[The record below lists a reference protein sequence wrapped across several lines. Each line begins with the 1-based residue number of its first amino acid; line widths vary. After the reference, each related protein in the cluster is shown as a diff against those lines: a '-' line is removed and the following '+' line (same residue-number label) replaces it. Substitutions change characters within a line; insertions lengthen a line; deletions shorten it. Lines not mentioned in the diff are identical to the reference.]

1 MVPEVLLALLGV
13 PGEVIVLVPGS
24 ELHGPERFRV
34 SPDLPFL
41 EPPERASLDRLVSL
55 GYAFRCLE
63 RFVADEGESGVL
75 AAVGG
80 SSRSDGGGSLY
91 RRALAAGVGEVLSSY
106 EAAVL
111 RLEQDVLRGAT
122 PALPA
127 ALESALS
134 SFALVLPSLRA
145 VLRPV
150 MESDDLRGAALLHH
164 LHAAALAAGAPQL
177 ESALRALRSRC
188 YRALYQQLLAWTVHG
203 ALVDPFGEFW
213 VRRVDGGGGDG
224 GVGASDD
231 PFDGDDG
238 GEDEWHRGFL
248 VSLENLPP
256 GIELP
261 AAEATLFIGRAVRV
275 LSSPRGAF
283 AGKSLLPAEVAA
295 AATASL
301 RALAKNDGEFDR
313 ASFELVLETIRAPI
327 AARLGRL
334 VVANARLLDH
344 LGALRAYFLLGRG
357 DFFQTF
363 FEEAAGLLRAPPRSS
378 TAEADMAAPF
388 AQAAL
393 KSSAVNDPLASRF
406 RLRFNPAERGGGDD
420 DVGASAHFQPR
431 RAAAAAAATTTSGGG
446 ATARVPSFDG
456 WDGLE
461 LDYAVPWPLGLI
473 LTKNTIA
480 RYNKLFQYLLRLKR
494 AQLALD
500 DAWCRVQADHVF
512 YGEGVRG
519 GSRGRGRGERGG
531 AFEACQRVRHDIA
544 FLVNNWTTYL
554 QVDVIESQFRRAATR
569 IAEAPDDF
577 AEAQRAHR
585 SFLAACTAQSFL
597 DLESVS
603 AIIENIMQLA
613 GALCAEVKGLPPDGS
628 PPSPETMVEVDSIG
642 AKFARQATGLYT
654 ILRSNRLANDP
665 KAPYLRLLLLRLNY
679 NDFFFSAA

>member
-1 MVPEVLLALLGV
+1 
-13 PGEVIVLVPGS
+13 
-24 ELHGPERFRV
+24 
-34 SPDLPFL
+34 
-41 EPPERASLDRLVSL
+41 
-55 GYAFRCLE
+55 
-63 RFVADEGESGVL
+63 
-75 AAVGG
+75 
-80 SSRSDGGGSLY
+80 
-91 RRALAAGVGEVLSSY
+91 
-106 EAAVL
+106 
-111 RLEQDVLRGAT
+111 
-122 PALPA
+122 
-127 ALESALS
+127 
-134 SFALVLPSLRA
+134 
-145 VLRPV
+145 
-150 MESDDLRGAALLHH
+150 LLHH

-213 VRRVDGGGGDG
+213 VRRVDGGGVDG
-224 GVGASDD
+224 GVWLGDFDADGRGVAAAGGWSGYGLREEDSRRRRGGGGGGGSGASDD

-500 DAWCRVQADHVF
+500 DAWCRLRRKGGGDAPGGSDADRRVQADHVF

-679 NDFFFSAA
+679 NDFFFSAAEAAQKSARGGGGASVSSSISSLRSSVLGMPPSLSLTRR

>member
-1 MVPEVLLALLGV
+1 MRE
-13 PGEVIVLVPGS
+13 EDS
-24 ELHGPERFRV
+24 RR
-34 SPDLPFL
+34 
-41 EPPERASLDRLVSL
+41 RR
-55 GYAFRCLE
+55 
-63 RFVADEGESGVL
+63 
-75 AAVGG
+75 GG
-80 SSRSDGGGSLY
+80 GGGGGS
-91 RRALAAGVGEVLSSY
+91 
-106 EAAVL
+106 
-111 RLEQDVLRGAT
+111 
-122 PALPA
+122 
-127 ALESALS
+127 
-134 SFALVLPSLRA
+134 
-145 VLRPV
+145 
-150 MESDDLRGAALLHH
+150 
-164 LHAAALAAGAPQL
+164 
-177 ESALRALRSRC
+177 
-188 YRALYQQLLAWTVHG
+188 
-203 ALVDPFGEFW
+203 
-213 VRRVDGGGGDG
+213 
-224 GVGASDD
+224 GASDD

-500 DAWCRVQADHVF
+500 DAWCRLRRKGGGDAPGGSDADRRVQADHVF

-679 NDFFFSAA
+679 NDFFFSAAEAAQKSARGGGGASVSSSISSLRSSVLGMPPSLSLTRR